1 MIWRWGPYPPLYDF
15 GEYLGAANQNI
26 EPENIGP
33 ELPPAG
39 SVSPSVFSIL
49 SPLMYPP
56 SSRVSSIQELN
67 PVPAG
72 NASSRKTTRSAS
84 KRDPAAAPVDAKPER
99 DQLPTMNADQTVT
112 QIFHSVNLEVQ
123 AGDLASV
130 GCVMVVQKI
139 NGFEH

>member
-1 MIWRWGPYPPLYDF
+1 MILVSISGQRTKTSNPR
-15 GEYLGAANQNI
+15 EYRARA
-26 EPENIGP
+26 
-33 ELPPAG
+33 PPAG
-39 SVSPSVFSIL
+39 SVIPSVISTPSL
-49 SPLMYPP
+49 LTYPH

-72 NASSRKTTRSAS
+72 NASSRKTTRSVS

-112 QIFHSVNLEVQ
+112 QIFHSVNLEAQ

-130 GCVMVVQKI
+130 GCVMVV
-139 NGFEH
+139 